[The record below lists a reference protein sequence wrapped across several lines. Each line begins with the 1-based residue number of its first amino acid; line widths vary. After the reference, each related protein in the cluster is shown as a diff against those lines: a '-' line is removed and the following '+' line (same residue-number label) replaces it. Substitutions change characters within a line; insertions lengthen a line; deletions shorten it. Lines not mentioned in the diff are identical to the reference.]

1 MSRTPVLEPAY
12 ILHARH
18 YRNTSLILDLLTRD
32 SGRYSMVVKG
42 ARSSTS
48 KLRGRL
54 QPFTPLLEAP
64 VGRGELK
71 TSTAI
76 DFPLKPHR
84 LVGDSLLFGLYI
96 NELLYRLLGKFDPVG
111 ELYANYE
118 ELMECLQNQQNDVNT
133 IRRFELNLLQELGY
147 GINFTYDARN
157 SQPIDVQRHYCSVV
171 QEGFH
176 QTTDRDDDVFPGAE
190 LLKLSSGEFPKVD
203 ARRLRNLTRNSLGVL
218 LGDKPLKSRTLF
230 QGLAR

>member
-12 ILHARH
+12 ILHARN

-54 QPFTPLLEAP
+54 QPFTPLLVAP

-71 TSTAI
+71 TSTVI

-84 LVGDSLLFGLYI
+84 LVRDSLLFGLYI
-96 NELLYRLLGKFDPVG
+96 NELLYRLLGKFDPVS
-111 ELYANYE
+111 ELYGHYE
-118 ELMECLQNQQNDVNT
+118 ELMECLQSQQNDVNT
-133 IRRFELNLLQELGY
+133 VRRFELNLLQELGY
-147 GINFTYDARN
+147 GINFKYDARN
-157 SQPIDVQRHYCSVV
+157 SQPIEEQRHYRFVV

-176 QTTDRDDDVFPGAE
+176 QTSERDGDVFPGAE
-190 LLKLSSGEFPKVD
+190 LLQLSSGELSKVD
-203 ARRLRNLTRNSLGVL
+203 AGRLRNLTRNSLAVL
-218 LGDKPLKSRTLF
+218 LGEKPLKSRTLF